1 MLRNAHVVWNE
12 ILALEERQILVLS
25 LDTSCMV
32 SVLIDATKCSGC
44 RTCVDTCP

>member
-1 MLRNAHVVWNE
+1 
-12 ILALEERQILVLS
+12 
-25 LDTSCMV
+25 MV